1 MSQFVHVENQNLL
14 WRMAHKIPEFDNMSS
29 VQRSSLFKQTIEQ
42 VYDSITT
49 KEITQEQLNTYNR
62 SILSQLVRQLRAPPP
77 GTSRPPLPPLKP
89 IIQQQP
95 QQPQQPQPQQPQ
107 TFVESKEELFQRQF
121 QAKQQEYETMNAKP
135 DIPDAAELFKE
146 KMDDDGRIENMDELI
161 KQYETQ
167 RKQDMNEVMSQMN
180 PVTNAT
186 IPATTE
192 IDSSSNVVDHL
203 EDKQEIMEM
212 IKELDRRISLL
223 ETKREPE
230 PELEPEPEPEPE
242 REPEPTNDSGS

>member
-1 MSQFVHVENQNLL
+1 
-14 WRMAHKIPEFDNMSS
+14 MSS

-49 KEITQEQLNTYNR
+49 KEITPEQLNTYNR

-89 IIQQQP
+89 IIQQQ
-95 QQPQQPQPQQPQ
+95 QQLPQ

-167 RKQDMNEVMSQMN
+167 RKQDMHEVMSQMN

-192 IDSSSNVVDHL
+192 INSSSNVVHHL

-230 PELEPEPEPEPE
+230 PEP
-242 REPEPTNDSGS
+242 EPEPTNDSGS

>member
-230 PELEPEPEPEPE
+230 PEPEPE